1 MTDHQALVYLLKS
14 RRLNK
19 RLHGWML
26 KLLDFCF
33 DIEYR
38 PGKRNQDADSL
49 SRQAWSTDEV
59 GSDSRLEKEEA
70 EQLRTT
76 EDSIGG

>member
-1 MTDHQALVYLLKS
+1 
-14 RRLNK
+14 
-19 RLHGWML
+19 ML

-33 DIEYR
+33 DIGYR

-59 GSDSRLEKEEA
+59 ESDSRLEKEEA